1 MVLFGNYV
9 THNLGHIL
17 YNLAR
22 DGGVP
27 DLVPV
32 SVINKHG
39 DFLCDRKHAH
49 VPKKWFNI
57 DTRRLAMD
65 CRGEL
70 VEIDVSA
77 NQCKSYNYD
86 EDDAWATAF
95 VDKYAFLHKK
105 TCLSAKVRKTL
116 GKDNF

>member
-57 DTRRLAMD
+57 DT
-65 CRGEL
+65 
-70 VEIDVSA
+70 
-77 NQCKSYNYD
+77 
-86 EDDAWATAF
+86 
-95 VDKYAFLHKK
+95 
-105 TCLSAKVRKTL
+105 
-116 GKDNF
+116 